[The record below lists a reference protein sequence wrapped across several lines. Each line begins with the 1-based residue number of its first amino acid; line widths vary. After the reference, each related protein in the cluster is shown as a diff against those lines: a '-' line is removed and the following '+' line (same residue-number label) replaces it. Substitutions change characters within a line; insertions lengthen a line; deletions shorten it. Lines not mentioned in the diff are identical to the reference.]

1 MDCLQYHYSNEEDAE
16 KYKIKCENMTFPKLN
31 DVETFNNK
39 ELLEF
44 IDETYSDDA
53 FKEES
58 PFTFS
63 DDYIK
68 LDNTSICKSSDM
80 SLGPQQKF
88 MGQIMGP
95 SSNFNNILVYH
106 GLGSGKSC
114 TSIVIGEAL
123 KKSTSSRII
132 YAVPAPL
139 VDQYFEEIAG
149 EIRNGSFFSCPSF
162 CLTKSQEGDEST
174 RNFYVSETKN
184 NNLLNLQRRLQIEI
198 SKLDEAEIL
207 IEIEDTPINKKN
219 FASQQRKVDLKK
231 FELERYQDSIR
242 DNIKKTF
249 EIISHNKFIESL
261 YKTGKNKEFIKGT
274 KLTSNDSALF
284 KKNGLLIID
293 EIQRLVSSGGTFYKK
308 LYDAIKYYFH
318 PSLKLVLMSATP
330 IYDNPY
336 ELALTVNLLRPRV
349 PFPITPIDF
358 YSHFI
363 GEIKTKDDIDICEKQ
378 SSPLKTWVTENSCIL
393 NDELIKYICSGY
405 ISYFKGGNP
414 NAYPYKRVISVNHG
428 FSNKHKSDYIDALA
442 SDTKRDREINLE
454 KNQSSNYEN
463 ILMGNYDREEDD
475 KVTGIFITT
484 QQYSNITLPREK
496 SGINKSLA
504 DKKNSLSEFRR
515 NMLSKKTEST
525 RDIIEY
531 VKEVS
536 VKFASIIETT
546 LDSKGPVFIFSNWL
560 TYGVEPLAIIL
571 ESLGFINFKNGLNT
585 EGSNKFFVWNSSTKT
600 QKGGEELIK
609 KARNTFNSAK
619 NSDGSLL
626 KVILGTRSVMEGVS
640 FKNVRQVHITDPWW
654 NESRIEQILARAS
667 RYCSHSGLEKE
678 EQYVDIFR
686 HYSVY
691 PGDGIDEEAA
701 KKIGGNYKGF
711 AEFSIEEKMV
721 NSSLKKYSINN
732 ELEQI
737 IKSAS
742 IDCNINKN
750 GNIIRLEE
758 YCNPVGMGM
767 YQIYYKNPS
776 NGRMYIRDGIPDT
789 LSFEQIKN
797 REYSFPRK
805 DLPLRFTEAG
815 DQGGKDGYSIITAYE
830 DDPDFLDENNI
841 NEDLNIFEN
850 IKPWDSDKKLSDL
863 DLEPNLKKY
872 ITNLYKNYNLLPRLR
887 KDHLNEIGGDRITF
901 KEITRNDNREL
912 VDCIKRLSSSDIS
925 DETLRKKINNYF
937 TINSKKDNLTK
948 KVLELIKY
956 GDYEMNQL
964 DDLVDIAIQHP
975 DFIENQI
982 KMYKNKS

>member
-1 MDCLQYHYSNEEDAE
+1 MDCLQYHYTNEEDSK
-16 KYKIKCENMTFPKLN
+16 KYNIKCENMSFPKLN

-44 IDETYSDDA
+44 IDETYSNDA
-53 FKEES
+53 FPEDS

-63 DDYIK
+63 EEYIN
-68 LDNTSICKSSDM
+68 LDNASICKNSDM

-123 KKSTSSRII
+123 KNSTSSRII
-132 YAVPAPL
+132 YAVPSPL

-184 NNLLNLQRRLQIEI
+184 NNLINLQRRLQIEI

-207 IEIEDTPINKKN
+207 VELEDTPINRKN
-219 FASQQRKVDLKK
+219 FAAQQIKVDLKK

-249 EIISHNKFIESL
+249 EIISHNKFIETL
-261 YKTGKNKEFIKGT
+261 YKTGTNKEFIKGT

-293 EIQRLVSSGGTFYKK
+293 EIQRLVSAGGTFYKK
-308 LYDAIKYYFH
+308 LYDAVKYYFH

-349 PFPITPIDF
+349 PFPITPVDF
-358 YSHFI
+358 YTHFI
-363 GEIKTKDDIDICEKQ
+363 GELKTKDDIDVCEKQ
-378 SSPLKTWVTENSCIL
+378 SSPLKTWITSESCIL
-393 NDELIKYICSGY
+393 NEELIKYICSGY

-414 NAYPYKRVISVNHG
+414 NAYPYKRVITINHG
-428 FSNKHKSDYIDALA
+428 FSNKHKTDYLDALA

-463 ILMGNYDREEDD
+463 ILIGNYDREDDD

-484 QQYSNITLPREK
+484 QQYSNITLPRTG
-496 SGINKSLA
+496 SGVNKSLA

-515 NMLSKKTEST
+515 NMLSKRTEST

-536 VKFASIIETT
+536 VKFASIIEMT

-571 ESLGFINFKNGLNT
+571 ETLGFVSFKNSLNT
-585 EGSNKFFVWNSSTKT
+585 EGSNKFFIWNSSTKT

-609 KARNTFNSAK
+609 RARNTFNSPM

-667 RYCSHSGLEKE
+667 RYCSHSGLERE
-678 EQYVDIFR
+678 EQYVDIYR

-691 PGDGIDEEAA
+691 PGNGIDDEAV

-711 AEFSIEEKMV
+711 AEDSIEERMLQ
-721 NSSLKKYSINN
+721 SSLKKYAINN
-732 ELEQI
+732 DLEQI
-737 IKSAS
+737 IKSCS

-758 YCNPVGMGM
+758 HCNPVGMGM
-767 YQIYYKNPS
+767 YQIHYKNPS
-776 NGRMYIRDGIPDT
+776 NGRMYIRDGIPDKLT
-789 LSFEQIKN
+789 FEQIKN

-815 DQGGKDGYSIITAYE
+815 YQGGEDGYSVITVFE
-830 DDPDFLDENNI
+830 DDPDFLDESNI
-841 NEDLNIFEN
+841 NEDLNILEN
-850 IKPWDSDKKLSDL
+850 IQPWNSDKRLSEL
-863 DLEPNLKKY
+863 DLEPGLKKY
-872 ITNLYKNYNLLPRLR
+872 ITNLYKNYNLLPMLR
-887 KDHLNEIGGDRITF
+887 KDHMNEIGEDRISF
-901 KEITRNDNREL
+901 KEITRADTREL
-912 VDCIKRLSSSDIS
+912 IDCIKRLTNSDTS
-925 DETLRKKINNYF
+925 DDILRKKINSYF
-937 TINSKKDNLTK
+937 TIKSKKDNLTK

-964 DDLVDIAIQHP
+964 DDLIDIAIQHP
-975 DFIENQI
+975 DFIKNQLS
-982 KMYKNKS
+982 MYKNKS

>member
-1 MDCLQYHYSNEEDAE
+1 MDCLQYHYSNPEDAK
-16 KYKIKCENMTFPKLN
+16 KYKIKCENMTFSNLN

-44 IDETYSDDA
+44 IDNTYSDTA
-53 FKEES
+53 FPEQS

-63 DDYIK
+63 DEYIN
-68 LDNTSICKSSDM
+68 LDNTSICKSSEM

-95 SSNFNNILVYH
+95 SSNFNNVLVYH

-123 KKSTSSRII
+123 KNSTSSRII

-162 CLTKSQEGDEST
+162 CLTKSQDGDEST
-174 RNFYVSETKN
+174 RNFYLSETKN
-184 NNLLNLQRRLQIEI
+184 NNLINLQNKLQKEV

-207 IEIEDTPINKKN
+207 VEVDESPTNKKN
-219 FASQQRKVDLKK
+219 FADQQRKVDLKK
-231 FELERYQDSIR
+231 FELERYQDSIK

-261 YKTGKNKEFIKGT
+261 YKTGTNKQFIKGT
-274 KLTSNDSALF
+274 KLTSTDSALF

-293 EIQRLVSSGGTFYKK
+293 EIQRLVSAGGTFYKK
-308 LYDAIKYYFH
+308 LYNAIKYYFH

-336 ELALTVNLLRPRV
+336 ELALTINLLRPRV
-349 PFPITPIDF
+349 PFPITPVDF

-363 GEIKTKDDIDICEKQ
+363 GELKTKGDTEVCEKQ
-378 SSPLKTWVTENSCIL
+378 SSPLKTWITSESCIM
-393 NDELIKYICSGY
+393 NEELIKYICSGY

-414 NAYPYKRVISVNHG
+414 NAYPYKRVITLQHG
-428 FSNKHKSDYIDALA
+428 FSNKHKIDYIDALA
-442 SDTKRDREINLE
+442 SDSKRDREINLE

-463 ILMGNYDREEDD
+463 ILMGNYDREDDD

-484 QQYSNITLPREK
+484 QQYSNISLPRIK
-496 SGINKSLA
+496 GGVNKSLE
-504 DKKNSLSEFRR
+504 DKKNSLSEFKR
-515 NMLSKKTEST
+515 NMMSKRTESS

-536 VKFASIIETT
+536 VKFASIIEMT

-571 ESLGFINFKNGLNT
+571 ETLGFTNFKNGANSQ
-585 EGSNKFFVWNSSTKT
+585 GANKFFIWNSSTKM

-609 KARNTFNSAK
+609 KARNTFNSPK

-640 FKNVRQVHITDPWW
+640 FRNVRQVHITDPWW

-678 EQYVDIFR
+678 EQYVDIYR

-691 PGDGIDEEAA
+691 PGQGIDQEAVV
-701 KKIGGNYKGF
+701 KLGGNYKGF
-711 AEFSIEEKMV
+711 AEDSIEERMLQ
-721 NSSLKKYSINN
+721 SSIKKYSINN
-732 ELEQI
+732 DLEQI
-737 IKSAS
+737 IKSCS

-767 YQIYYKNPS
+767 YQIHYKNPS
-776 NGRMYIRDGIPDT
+776 NGRMYIRDGIPDK
-789 LSFEQIKN
+789 LSFQQIKN

-815 DQGGKDGYSIITAYE
+815 FQGGKEGYSIITIFE
-830 DDPDFLDENNI
+830 DEPDVLDESNI
-841 NEDLNIFEN
+841 NEDLNILEN
-850 IKPWDSDKKLSDL
+850 IEEWNSDKKLSDI
-863 DLEPNLKKY
+863 DMEPGLKKY
-872 ITNLYKNYNLLPRLR
+872 ITGLYKNYNLLPILR
-887 KDHLNEIGGDRITF
+887 REHLNETGGDKRSF
-901 KEITRNDNREL
+901 KETTYSGTREL
-912 VDCIKRLSSSDIS
+912 VDCIKKLSSSDIS
-925 DETLRKKINNYF
+925 DNSLRKKINDYF
-937 TINSKKDNLTK
+937 TINSKRDSLTK

-956 GDYEMNQL
+956 GDYEIHQL
-964 DDLVDIAIQHP
+964 DDLIDIAIQHP
-975 DFIENQI
+975 DFIKNQI
-982 KMYKNKS
+982 NMYKNKT